1 MLIAVKFPREK
12 GKKVNLSRFLRKF
25 HRFRPSLLVEVPDEE
40 AGRVLNVLT
49 RNKCEVLV
57 LKPAFR
63 DVERDI
69 LEDMLSLI
77 KRIRAGEEEP
87 TALGK
92 FAVEKIAA
100 FSMKNLSEEVSDLLH
115 LAIEF
120 EENPSILILNQIERE
135 AKKLLAIIQKA

>member
-1 MLIAVKFPREK
+1 MLIAVKFPKEK
-12 GKKVNLSRFLRKF
+12 GKKVNLSRFLGKF
-25 HRFRPSLLVEVPDEE
+25 HKFRPSLLVEVPDEE
-40 AGRVLNVLT
+40 AGHVLNILT
-49 RNKCEVLV
+49 RNKCEVLI

-63 DVERDI
+63 DVEKRI
-69 LEDMLSLI
+69 LEEMLSLI

-87 TALGK
+87 SALGE

-120 EENPSILILNQIERE
+120 EENPSILILNQLERE
-135 AKKLLAIIQKA
+135 AKNLLEIIKKG